1 MYAAL
6 AVPKILP
13 RVHLPDWGRGQR
25 PETRSI
31 YPEGQTAG
39 RKTLEGLDHAGV
51 AESVRLDPGKVKE
64 LGDSLVM

>member
-6 AVPKILP
+6 AVAKVLP
-13 RVHLPDWGRGQR
+13 RVHLPDWRCGQR
-25 PETRSI
+25 SKTPSI

-39 RKTLEGLDHAGV
+39 RQVLEGLDHAGV

-64 LGDSLVM
+64 LGDALVM